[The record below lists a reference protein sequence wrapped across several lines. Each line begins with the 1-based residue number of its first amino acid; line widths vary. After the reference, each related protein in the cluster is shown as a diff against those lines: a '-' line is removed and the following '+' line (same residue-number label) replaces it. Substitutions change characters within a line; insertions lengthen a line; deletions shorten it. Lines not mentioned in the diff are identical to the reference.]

1 MDFSLQDG
9 EKWIVASGSGR
20 VLVELKASGEPVWE
34 VQFSRAKFFPDQEAA
49 LNFITKSGIHG
60 SPAQVKDLFI
70 PVYLVLRVKE
80 QVRRI
85 HCELTWIHQN
95 SQRMSRYFQT
105 REAAQK
111 ELDRL
116 KHEIVT
122 EHQDVIMYARSI
134 VLPEFK

>member
-34 VQFSRAKFFPDQEAA
+34 VQMSRSKCFTDQEAA
-49 LNFITKSGIHG
+49 LNFITENKLHG

-70 PVYLVLRVKE
+70 PVYLVLRIKE

-95 SQRMSRYFQT
+95 SQRMSSYFQT

-111 ELDRL
+111 ELDKL
-116 KHEIVT
+116 KAEIVM
-122 EHQDVIMYARSI
+122 EFQDVIMYSRNV

>member
-49 LNFITKSGIHG
+49 LNFIIKSGIHG

-95 SQRMSRYFQT
+95 SQRMSSYFQT

-111 ELDRL
+111 ELDKL
-116 KHEIVT
+116 KQEIVM

>member
-1 MDFSLQDG
+1 MDFCLQDG

-20 VLVELKASGEPVWE
+20 VLVELKASGDPVWE
-34 VQFSRAKFFPDQEAA
+34 VQMSRTKFFTDYQDA
-49 LNFITKSGIHG
+49 LNFITKHKLHG

-70 PVYLVLRVKE
+70 PVYLVLRIKE

-95 SQRMSRYFQT
+95 SQRMSSYFQT

-111 ELDRL
+111 ELDKL
-116 KHEIVT
+116 KAEIVM
-122 EHQDVIMYARSI
+122 EHHEVIMYSRSV

>member
-34 VQFSRAKFFPDQEAA
+34 VQFSRAKIFPDQEAA

-95 SQRMSRYFQT
+95 SQRMSSYFQT

-111 ELDRL
+111 ELDKL
-116 KHEIVT
+116 KQEIVM

>member
-20 VLVELKASGEPVWE
+20 VLVELRASGDPVWE
-34 VQFSRAKFFPDQEAA
+34 VQFSRAKFFTDYQDA
-49 LNFITKSGIHG
+49 LNFITENKLHG

-70 PVYLVLRVKE
+70 PVYLVLRIKE

-95 SQRMSRYFQT
+95 SQRMSSYFQT
-105 REAAQK
+105 KEAAQV
-111 ELDRL
+111 ELDKIKQEL
-116 KHEIVT
+116 IL
-122 EHQDVIMYARSI
+122 EHQEVIMYCRGLK
-134 VLPEFK
+134 LPEFK